1 METQQIHDDEIS
13 RRYLAGEHALA
24 IAGEL
29 NLRAAEVI
37 GRIRA
42 LGLLPAGMAER
53 RPAPALQPPS
63 SPRPARIA
71 ATRPVEA
78 REQTETEAT
87 ETSARA
93 RPPVRRPAK
102 PASARPSVRHPIDD
116 VFDDDD

>member
-53 RPAPALQPPS
+53 RPPPAPQPQS

-71 ATRPVEA
+71 ATRPPAAAAAAVTA
-78 REQTETEAT
+78 AATAAAPMEQTETEAT
-87 ETSARA
+87 
-93 RPPVRRPAK
+93 
-102 PASARPSVRHPIDD
+102 
-116 VFDDDD
+116 